1 MRLLVLRGLQGLS
14 ATPRVK
20 VKLFPGQET
29 PSLSVPGSPSRTCTS
44 CSPVGITPT
53 AKWLPAPP
61 LPRRGLE
68 SRSSPWN
75 LRRPVSSRGERQ
87 PQLMRKHAKEHL
99 KHQMKND
106 TLRLS
111 KTKKRDHSRISL
123 KAGFVA
129 SRQGCHFGLN
139 SAKEKRMLM
148 VYHWLP
154 ARLTLPC

>member
-1 MRLLVLRGLQGLS
+1 MRLLVLWGLHGLS
-14 ATPRVK
+14 ATPSGLRSSCFQVRK
-20 VKLFPGQET
+20 T
-29 PSLSVPGSPSRTCTS
+29 PLLQCAWVPEQNLHLLQPRGYHPSSP
-44 CSPVGITPT
+44 
-53 AKWLPAPP
+53 
-61 LPRRGLE
+61 PRQGLE

-75 LRRPVSSRGERQ
+75 LRRFVSSRGERQ
-87 PQLMRKHAKEHL
+87 PPLMRKHTREHL
-99 KHQMKND
+99 KQQMKND

-111 KTKKRDHSRISL
+111 KTEKKDHSRISL

-148 VYHWLP
+148 AYLWRP